1 LDPFTAEGFTR
12 ENLAAFIDRSLKNLD
27 VERLDLVQLHCPPT
41 EVYYMPEVF
50 GYLDDLVDQG
60 KIQHYGVSVE
70 KVEEAIKAI
79 EYPNVASVQ
88 IIFNIFRQRPAELFF
103 PLAQKRDIA
112 ILTRVPLASGLLTGK
127 MSEETTFPESDHRN
141 YNRKGEAFDVG
152 ETFAGVPFKTGL
164 AAVNELRPLVPKG
177 FTMAQFAL
185 RWILMFDAVS
195 LAIPGAKNPKQAR
208 ENAAAAELPAL
219 DKATMMKIEDI
230 YNRYIRESVHHR
242 W

>member
-1 LDPFTAEGFTR
+1 
-12 ENLAAFIDRSLKNLD
+12 
-27 VERLDLVQLHCPPT
+27 
-41 EVYYMPEVF
+41 
-50 GYLDDLVDQG
+50 VD
-60 KIQHYGVSVE
+60 
-70 KVEEAIKAI
+70 
-79 EYPNVASVQ
+79 
-88 IIFNIFRQRPAELFF
+88 
-103 PLAQKRDIA
+103 
-112 ILTRVPLASGLLTGK
+112 
-127 MSEETTFPESDHRN
+127 
-141 YNRKGEAFDVG
+141 
-152 ETFAGVPFKTGL
+152 
-164 AAVNELRPLVPKG
+164 ELRPLVPKG